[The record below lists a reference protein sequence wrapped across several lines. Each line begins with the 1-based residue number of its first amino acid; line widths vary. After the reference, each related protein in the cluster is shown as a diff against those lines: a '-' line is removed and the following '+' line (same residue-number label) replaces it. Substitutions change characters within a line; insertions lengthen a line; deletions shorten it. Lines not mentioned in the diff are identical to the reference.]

1 MTPQSTLH
9 ALRDAYQAKHFAEDI
24 FDLDRGYLQTSVE
37 NNDDRMPLQFFV
49 DYNNIWW
56 FELLHSVEVYHTS
69 IDAETGTGAIAFAVR
84 YGDAQST
91 VDAIHGM
98 QFLRFDAAGRIAYI
112 RTFANP
118 SFWVDNPHPVVQ
130 LDALGNH
137 IWLGTGYDLNRSVA
151 AAMTFLDNSAEAE
164 RFRTF
169 PGLARQMGRIRQNLD
184 YFAAQK
190 STQWQ
195 GGA

>member
-1 MTPQSTLH
+1 MIQNATIQ

-24 FDLDRGYLQTSVE
+24 FDLDVGYLQTSVE

-69 IDAETGTGAIAFAVR
+69 IDAETGTGAIAFAIT
-84 YGDAQST
+84 YGDEQT
-91 VDAIHGM
+91 QVDAIHGM
-98 QFLRFDAAGRIAYI
+98 QYLRFNEAGKIAYI

-118 SFWVDNPHPVVQ
+118 NFWVEHTNPVVQ
-130 LDALGNH
+130 LDAFGNH
-137 IWLGTGYDLNRSVA
+137 IWHGTGYALDSSA
-151 AAMTFLDNSAEAE
+151 ASAIAFLDDSADAE
-164 RFRTF
+164 RFRQHA
-169 PGLARQMGRIRQNLD
+169 GLAAQMDRIRRNLD
-184 YFAAQK
+184 YYAAHK
-190 STQWQ
+190 STQWP